1 MTRYAM
7 TYDQNTPIDAF
18 AAAAA
23 ARQPVPGGGSVT
35 ALVGALASS
44 MGEMALQ
51 YTVGKPAV
59 AAHESRLR
67 SALDQLARARHLF
80 LQLLLEDQLAYT
92 ALSES
97 GKLPKS
103 DPDRDGRHAAALLA
117 SIRIPQ
123 SIAAAAIAV
132 LDIANTVADLANVRL
147 LSDLAVCADLAVAT
161 VRCAVH
167 NIRANL
173 PLILDP
179 TERTGIEANAV
190 LLLNRAKSAIQSFE
204 PKCQRR
210 ILAAT

>member
-1 MTRYAM
+1 M
-7 TYDQNTPIDAF
+7 TYDQNTTIDAF

-44 MGEMALQ
+44 MGEMVLQ

-59 AAHESRLR
+59 AAEEPRLR
-67 SALDQLARARHLF
+67 SALDQLGRARHLF

-92 ALSES
+92 ALSEA
-97 GKLPKS
+97 GKLPRT
-103 DPDRDGRHAAALLA
+103 DPDREPRHAAALLA

-123 SIAAAAIAV
+123 SLAAAGIAV
-132 LDIANTVADLANVRL
+132 LDIADSIVDVANIRL
-147 LSDLAVCADLAVAT
+147 LSDLAVSADLAIAT

-173 PLILDP
+173 PLVTDP
-179 TERTGIEANAV
+179 TERAAIDAGASQ
-190 LLLNRAKSAIQSFE
+190 LLHRAKSAIRSFE
-204 PKCQRR
+204 PKFQRR
-210 ILAAT
+210 AAAGA